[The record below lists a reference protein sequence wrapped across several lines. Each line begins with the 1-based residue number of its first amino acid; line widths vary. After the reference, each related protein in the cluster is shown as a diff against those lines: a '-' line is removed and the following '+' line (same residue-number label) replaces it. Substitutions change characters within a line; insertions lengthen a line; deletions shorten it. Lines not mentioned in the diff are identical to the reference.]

1 MAGFDTSVSL
11 EPKRFLLLLSLNL
24 RGCTD
29 SIVEFSVR
37 LGTSLSL
44 SDVSD
49 CDMLGS
55 AYLIGICNLADMDGR
70 EIGSCVL
77 RNSLVGASLAVLCS

>member
-1 MAGFDTSVSL
+1 M
-11 EPKRFLLLLSLNL
+11 N
-24 RGCTD
+24 
-29 SIVEFSVR
+29 SIVEFSVP

-55 AYLIGICNLADMDGR
+55 ACLIGICNLAEMDGR
-70 EIGSCVL
+70 EIPSCGL
-77 RNSLVGASLAVLCS
+77 RNFLGALSNFTV

>member
-1 MAGFDTSVSL
+1 M
-11 EPKRFLLLLSLNL
+11 
-24 RGCTD
+24 D
-29 SIVEFSVR
+29 SIVEFSVP

-55 AYLIGICNLADMDGR
+55 ACLIGICNLAEMDG
-70 EIGSCVL
+70 
-77 RNSLVGASLAVLCS
+77 NFLVGAISNFTV